1 MGINFVDCSSMATPF
16 DSENVEIREGFLC
29 PICTQDLHTVDQL
42 QFHFENSHSS
52 EDRAVFHSIKDLF
65 GKAKKRI
72 LKLDT
77 SPEYNDSS
85 LSSSTKTNYTSSILF
100 QEEQEI
106 GATSS
111 HTDYFKS
118 IRSSR
123 IDRFVVET
131 NKLLIRLDKLL
142 TDSPS
147 DPAGRK
153 AYEKSVVYW
162 VEDDDVPRC
171 PNCGRSFTLA
181 RRKHHCRLC
190 GGIMCANCSDFILFS
205 YARKLTNP
213 VFAHQSLSQPCSPM
227 HRSGSSSSLNSLLS
241 AAGEPHIRSCR
252 QCKQLLD
259 RRDQQLEE
267 RIRQPVIV
275 HLYERLKNCMDEAER
290 LSPLYVKMAN
300 SLNAGEANF
309 HLDDAQSVRVK
320 LLKLSES
327 VDLLSK
333 RIVAL
338 SHDGMSTCKRDL
350 LLQKGIR
357 NRASSFLQQHI
368 VGLPPLPTE
377 EALHR
382 LQLKRQK
389 EVQGRIAI
397 EKQRALEAHQQYLR
411 SAQGKKEVSPKR
423 ESSSSSSQTKNSFH
437 KRNLSDAVVTS
448 ATGWGPESSASCGNS
463 AENDTDPMIQQMQ
476 IIRNYIRQAR
486 EAQLYDEVQILETNL
501 KELQEEFWAQKR
513 RASSQCS

>member
-1 MGINFVDCSSMATPF
+1 MATPF
-16 DSENVEIREGFLC
+16 ACDNVEIREGFLC
-29 PICTQDLHTVDQL
+29 PICTQDLGTVDQL

-65 GKAKKRI
+65 GKAKKKI
-72 LKLDT
+72 LKLDS
-77 SPEYNDSS
+77 SPDEGVDHSS
-85 LSSSTKTNYTSSILF
+85 ASNEVAAKPRYSSSPLF
-100 QEEQEI
+100 YEDQEI

-118 IRSSR
+118 VRSSR

-190 GGIMCANCSDFILFS
+190 GGIMCAKCSDFILFS

-241 AAGEPHIRSCR
+241 AAGEPHIRSCL

-259 RRDQQLEE
+259 RRDQQLED

-290 LSPLYVKMAN
+290 LSPLYVKMAI
-300 SLNAGEANF
+300 SLNAGETNY

-333 RIVAL
+333 RIMAL
-338 SHDGMSTCKRDL
+338 NQDGMSTCKRDL
-350 LLQKGIR
+350 LLQRGIR

-377 EALHR
+377 EELHR

-389 EVQGRIAI
+389 QVQERITI
-397 EKQRALEAHQQYLR
+397 EKQRALEAHQQYLK
-411 SAQGKKEVSPKR
+411 SSYAKKEVSPKR
-423 ESSSSSSQTKNSFH
+423 ESSQQPKNSH
-437 KRNLSDAVVTS
+437 RRYHSDGVVSST
-448 ATGWGPESSASCGNS
+448 AGWGPESRTLPHPRNS
-463 AENDTDPMIQQMQ
+463 AAAEDDTDPMVQQMQ

-486 EAQLYDEVQILETNL
+486 DAHLYDEVHILETNL
-501 KELQEEFWAQKR
+501 KELQEEFRAQKSQK
-513 RASSQCS
+513 ASSSQCT